1 MKEKQMKYEVEI
13 DKLRLEARKVQ
24 IAQSSSSNGSLDD
37 VEEMIR

>member
-1 MKEKQMKYEVEI
+1 MKYEVEI